1 MTASHRRRIA
11 FAVLIGLIVFLLG
24 SLQHQAKRRDE
35 AVAALQRTNEAV
47 VNKLAEVLER
57 TIRAEQAALEVQQ
70 TPLVRVEDIIA
81 QVKGI
86 DQALIDEALQ
96 KAYKAV
102 ASTPGPAGPTGAT
115 GARGPV
121 GPPGTAATTTTA
133 PASTTTTTRAPPR
146 PTTTSSTTRPT
157 TTTTRPCALGLLGAC
172 VLRGPAP

>member
-11 FAVLIGLIVFLLG
+11 FATLIGLIVFLLG

-35 AVAALQRTNEAV
+35 AVAALQKANEAV

-70 TPLVRVEDIIA
+70 TPLVRVEDVIA

-86 DQALIDEALQ
+86 DQSLIDEALQ

-121 GPPGTAATTTTA
+121 GPAGTAATSTTA
-133 PASTTTTTRAPPR
+133 PAGTTSTTRAPPASTTTS
-146 PTTTSSTTRPT
+146 TSSTT

-172 VLRGPAP
+172 VLRGPPR